1 MPVAVDWRYGA
12 SPRVQEAV
20 GEKSEANRRLLVRL
34 VFLIYWLLIFEGALR
49 KWGLPQLQEVFFFL
63 RIPVTLLL
71 YWVAFKYRCWPHTAW
86 PLLLAYIFSAVAI
99 VLVPFQIIAGG
110 YGPPY
115 LLLAGYG
122 WINYFFYVPLAFL
135 IAEQFRKEDLDLLTR
150 HTLWLTIPA
159 ALLVIMQFSAP
170 ATAVINLGSGLK
182 ESDQFQNLGA
192 ALGFVRPT
200 GFFTSSAGQSQFVAS
215 AAALVLV
222 GWLVPKRERPVGLVL
237 LIAGTAAVLVLTAFS
252 QSRGLFFQLGIVLLL
267 GIAAGLLTGRRRII
281 VRVVLWPPVLLG
293 AAIAL
298 WPLLFPKA
306 YEVFLS
312 RWIGAWGDETQIF
325 QYGIFGRMFHSFYAF
340 LDYLPSTPLI
350 GYLLGFGG
358 NASLR
363 LDWVRLPSA
372 AYDWTGYGIWGLEGG
387 WAVHLIELGLL
398 AGLAFIVFRIGLIL
412 WAGWNACKCT
422 HYSGHPLPVL
432 LFGYAGMILLNGQ
445 ITGQGTINGYAWM
458 FLGFCL
464 SAIRTFGRNPVQDA
478 CIPAPHQSS
487 VEDI

>member
-12 SPRVQEAV
+12 SLRVQEAV

-49 KWGLPQLQEVFFFL
+49 KWGLPQLQDVFFFL

-170 ATAVINLGSGLK
+170 TTAVINLGSGLK

-200 GFFTSSAGQSQFVAS
+200 GFFTSSAGQSQFIAS

-432 LFGYAGMILLNGQ
+432 LFGYAGIILLNGQ
-445 ITGQGTINGYAWM
+445 ITTQGTINGYGWM

-464 SAIRTFGRNPVQDA
+464 SAIRTFGRSSGQVACRPV
-478 CIPAPHQSS
+478 PRQSS
-487 VEDI
+487 VEEI

>member
-1 MPVAVDWRYGA
+1 MPVAVDWRYGR
-12 SPRVQEAV
+12 SPRVQEAA

-49 KWGLPQLQEVFFFL
+49 KWGLPQLQEVLFFL
-63 RIPVTLLL
+63 RIPVTMLL
-71 YWVAFKYRCWPHTAW
+71 YLIAFKYRCWPHTAL
-86 PLLLAYIFSAVAI
+86 PLFLAYIFSAVAI

-115 LLLAGYG
+115 LLLAGSG

-150 HTLWLTIPA
+150 QTLWLTIPTS
-159 ALLVIMQFSAP
+159 LLVITQFSAP
-170 ATAVINLGSGLK
+170 STAVINLGSGM
-182 ESDQFQNLGA
+182 EEFDQFQNLGA

-200 GFFTSSAGQSQFVAS
+200 GFFTSSVGQSQFVAS
-215 AAALVLV
+215 AATLALA
-222 GWLVPKRERPVGLVL
+222 GWLMPKSERSVSMAL
-237 LIAGTAAVLVLTAFS
+237 LIAGTVAVLAITVAG
-252 QSRGLFFQLGIVLLL
+252 QSRGLVFQIGIVLLVA
-267 GIAAGLLTGRRRII
+267 IAAGLLTGRKRII
-281 VRVVLWPPVLLG
+281 VRAALWPVAFLG

-298 WPLLFPKA
+298 WPLLFPTA
-306 YEVFLS
+306 YEVFLT
-312 RWIGAWGDETQIF
+312 RWIGAWVYETQIF
-325 QYGIFGRMFHSFYAF
+325 QYGVFGRIFHPFYAF
-340 LDYLPSTPLI
+340 LDYLQPTPFI

-372 AYDWTGYGIWGLEGG
+372 AYDWVGYGIWGLEGG

-412 WAGWNACKCT
+412 WVGWSAYKCT
-422 HYSGHPLPVL
+422 HYSGHPLPFL
-432 LFGYAGMILLNGQ
+432 LFGYVGTILLNGP

-464 SAIRTFGRNPVQDA
+464 AAIRTFSRSPGQVLRK
-478 CIPAPHQSS
+478 PAP
-487 VEDI
+487 